1 MLPGVI
7 RSFADLETK
16 RLFLTG
22 RSRRLPADVIQ
33 RAKRKLQILD
43 SATDLKDL
51 ASPPGNRLESLRGD
65 REGQHSIRINN
76 QFRLCFRWKNGDAYD
91 VEVADY
97 H

>member
-1 MLPGVI
+1 MI
-7 RSFADLETK
+7 RSFADRETE

-22 RSRRLPADVIQ
+22 RSRRLPDDVIQ
-33 RAKRKLQILD
+33 RAIRKLQILD

-51 ASPPGNRLESLRGD
+51 ASPPGNRLELLRGD
-65 REGQHSIRINN
+65 RQGQHSIRINQ
-76 QFRLCFRWKNGDAYD
+76 QFRLCFRWKNGDAHE